1 MPTDPEAAGRS
12 MRRMLHN
19 QLDLCQHLHRI
30 ARDMQTAAATSSL
43 DSQLRA
49 RLCALNVSFAG
60 RLSLPLHSKCTL
72 VEFISS
78 ECRVLKSPKRP
89 LWLTLETASRTKV
102 RVIFKAGDDVRQDMV
117 TLQLFG
123 LMQQLWRDANIPVQ
137 LQLYEC
143 VATSPSSGVV
153 EVVGDAITTAAIH
166 KEGGVL
172 GPMQDM
178 RFAKWLETQNAS
190 SPKHYMQAL
199 DLFRRSAAGYCVAT
213 HVLGIGDRHND
224 NIMVGLMNFKRDQTS
239 FVFTK
244 EMAFALGG
252 TESPFFATFVA
263 LCGRALNELR
273 QHVHLISTWLTLMV
287 PANMLELQDVHDI
300 YHVVE
305 ALVMDLTPT
314 EAALD
319 FAGKIHT
326 CLGDPYKRIDNT
338 IHNLVHLLRP

>member
-1 MPTDPEAAGRS
+1 
-12 MRRMLHN
+12 
-19 QLDLCQHLHRI
+19 
-30 ARDMQTAAATSSL
+30 
-43 DSQLRA
+43 
-49 RLCALNVSFAG
+49 
-60 RLSLPLHSKCTL
+60 
-72 VEFISS
+72 
-78 ECRVLKSPKRP
+78 
-89 LWLTLETASRTKV
+89 
-102 RVIFKAGDDVRQDMV
+102 MV

-224 NIMVGLMNFKRDQTS
+224 NIMMNFKRDQTS

-305 ALVMDLTPT
+305 ALVMGTYTSVYLTPT